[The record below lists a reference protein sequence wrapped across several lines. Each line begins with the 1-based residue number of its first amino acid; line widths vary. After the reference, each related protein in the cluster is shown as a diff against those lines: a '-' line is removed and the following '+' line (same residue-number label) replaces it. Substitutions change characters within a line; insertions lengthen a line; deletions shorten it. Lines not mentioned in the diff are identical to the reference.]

1 MNRRRLIPVAVGAF
15 IALIV
20 IAQTLYVVDQRQ
32 QAIVLR
38 FGEPVRV
45 VNALGDDGAPGLKL
59 KVPFIENVV
68 KFDKRNQSFDTRDE
82 EIIAGNQERLVVN
95 AFVRFRITNPL
106 RFYMAL
112 RDERTAADRLERL
125 VISSLRQVLGAAP
138 SEDIVSRRRSAL
150 TRAIRDDME
159 RRVSAS
165 RMGVQIIDVRIKR
178 ADLPAANEAAVFERM
193 KTARLQ
199 EAAEIRAIG
208 QQQRQQIV
216 ADATR
221 QASTIRGEGDA
232 ERAKTFADSF
242 GRDPGFASFYRSM
255 QAYEGSMGQG
265 DTTMIL
271 SPDSDFFKYFERGPA
286 GR

>member
-1 MNRRRLIPVAVGAF
+1 MNRQRVIRYGL
-15 IALIV
+15 IALGILIV
-20 IAQTLYVVDQRQ
+20 LGQTLYIVDQRQ

-38 FGEPVRV
+38 LGEPVRV
-45 VNALGDDGAPGLKL
+45 VNALGDEAKPGLKI
-59 KVPFIENVV
+59 KIPFIENVI
-68 KFDKRNQSFDTRDE
+68 KFDKRNQSFETREE
-82 EIIAGNQERLVVN
+82 EIIAGNQERLVVD

-106 RFYMAL
+106 RFYTAL

-125 VISSLRQVLGAAP
+125 VISSMRQTLGTAS
-138 SEDIVSRRRSAL
+138 SEDIVSRRRSEL
-150 TRAIRDDME
+150 TRQIVADMQ
-159 RRVSAS
+159 RRVTAS
-165 RMGVQIIDVRIKR
+165 RMGVEIIDVRIRR

-221 QASTIRGEGDA
+221 QAETIRGEGDA

-242 GRDPGFASFYRSM
+242 GRDPSFASFYRSM
-255 QAYEGSMGQG
+255 SAYEASMGKG
-265 DTTMIL
+265 DTTMVL
-271 SPDSDFFKYFERGPA
+271 SPDSEFFKYFERGPTA
-286 GR
+286 R

>member
-1 MNRRRLIPVAVGAF
+1 MNRRRLIPIAVGAF

-20 IAQTLYVVDQRQ
+20 IAQTFYVVDQRQ

-45 VNALGDDGAPGLKL
+45 VNALGDEASPGLKV
-59 KVPFIENVV
+59 KVPFVENVV

-125 VISSLRQVLGAAP
+125 VISSLRQILGAAP

-150 TRAIRDDME
+150 TRAIRDDMG
-159 RRVSAS
+159 RRVAAS
-165 RMGVQIIDVRIKR
+165 RMGVEIIDVRIKR

-221 QASTIRGEGDA
+221 QAETIRGEGDA

-242 GRDPGFASFYRSM
+242 GRDPAFASFYRSM
-255 QAYEGSMGQG
+255 QAYEASMGQG

-271 SPDSDFFKYFERGPA
+271 SPDSEFFKYFERGPS

>member
-1 MNRRRLIPVAVGAF
+1 MNRRRLIPIAVGAF

-45 VNALGDDGAPGLKL
+45 VHALGDDGAPGLKL
-59 KVPFIENVV
+59 KVPFIETVV

-82 EIIAGNQERLVVN
+82 EIIAGNQERLV
-95 AFVRFRITNPL
+95 
-106 RFYMAL
+106 
-112 RDERTAADRLERL
+112 
-125 VISSLRQVLGAAP
+125 ISSLRQILGAAP

-150 TRAIRDDME
+150 TRAIRDDMG
-159 RRVSAS
+159 RRVAAS
-165 RMGVQIIDVRIKR
+165 RMGVEIIDVRIKR

-221 QASTIRGEGDA
+221 QGETIRGEGDA

-242 GRDPGFASFYRSM
+242 GRDPAFASFYRSM

-271 SPDSDFFKYFERGPA
+271 SPDSDFFKYFERGPS